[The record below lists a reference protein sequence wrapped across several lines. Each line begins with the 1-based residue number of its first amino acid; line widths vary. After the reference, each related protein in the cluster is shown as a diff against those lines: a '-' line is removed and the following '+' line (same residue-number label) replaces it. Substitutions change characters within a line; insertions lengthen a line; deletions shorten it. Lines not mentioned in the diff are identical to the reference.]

1 MQQKRRIRYI
11 MSFILLTAGVILFV
25 ILNICIGTV
34 EISLSDIF
42 ASLQGKTVKNARIL
56 WDIRMPRT
64 LAAMI
69 LGGVKRPVAAC
80 VPYLAV

>member
-42 ASLQGKTVKNARIL
+42 ASLQGKTVKQGFSGISVCPGHLRQ
-56 WDIRMPRT
+56 
-64 LAAMI
+64 
-69 LGGVKRPVAAC
+69 
-80 VPYLAV
+80 